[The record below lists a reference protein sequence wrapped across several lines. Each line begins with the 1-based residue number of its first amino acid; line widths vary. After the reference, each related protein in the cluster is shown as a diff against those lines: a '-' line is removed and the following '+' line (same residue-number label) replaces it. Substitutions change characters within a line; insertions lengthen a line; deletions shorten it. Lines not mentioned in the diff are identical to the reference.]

1 MAMKEQDV
9 LNHLEKYGFKG
20 EFGKSIWAMPS
31 YLLNGFNYINVNFRY
46 QILNFSE
53 DGVYVIDVG
62 QATNK
67 IVDVVPQ
74 LIPASALVSVTLKKG
89 FLTNKAYIS
98 TIYGDISF
106 KVMKNIMNKKW
117 HKKNYENLQEKY
129 PG

>member
-31 YLLNGFNYINVNFRY
+31 SLLNGFNYINVNFRY

-67 IVDVVPQ
+67 IVDVVPK